1 MARSGKD
8 HFEIATRNIER
19 VLRSEK
25 NNKTPEIDEK
35 EKRFSDWLWRL
46 KEYVTFNKTH
56 RLGLN
61 TYHQLKQKYSEEIRK
76 FFEDGTSFA
85 RIVVFLE
92 EKDIE
97 RRFTRMP
104 DRETWLKNKA
114 IIEAKARGE
123 WKRPSKSKEKVE
135 KVEKKVE
142 IIQALYGLQDIK
154 FIDITSKIVIGQ
166 KVNNALAGEDPCP
179 NKKKNV
185 IVRAVV
191 DGVEGDYTFVEGK
204 KIIF

>member
-1 MARSGKD
+1 MAKSGKD

-25 NNKTPEIDEK
+25 YNKTPEIDEK
-35 EKRFSDWLWRL
+35 EKRFSDWLWQL
-46 KEYVTFNKTH
+46 GEYVTFNKTH
-56 RLGLN
+56 TLGLN
-61 TYHQLKQKYSEEIRK
+61 RYHQLKQKYSKEIRK
-76 FFEDGTSFA
+76 FFENGTSFA
-85 RIVVFLE
+85 RIVIFLE
-92 EKDIE
+92 EKDMD
-97 RRFTRMP
+97 TRMFTGM
-104 DRETWLKNKA
+104 ETWLKNKA

-123 WKRPSKSKEKVE
+123 WKRLSKSKEKVE